1 MKDYLE
7 HYEGKIYALSPIY
20 VGSGEKIKKNA
31 YIYAPRNHRVVIPDI
46 EKMYTALRKKGL
58 EREFTSYLMSS
69 GDRGPSLAQ
78 WLGSHG
84 ISEKEW
90 REWKRYEMDAGEA
103 FLQLGPRKKSSDIDG
118 FCRDGYLI
126 LF

>member
-46 EKMYTALRKKGL
+46 EKCILHCGKKDWNGN
-58 EREFTSYLMSS
+58 
-69 GDRGPSLAQ
+69 
-78 WLGSHG
+78 
-84 ISEKEW
+84 
-90 REWKRYEMDAGEA
+90 
-103 FLQLGPRKKSSDIDG
+103 LQA
-118 FCRDGYLI
+118 I
-126 LF
+126 L

>member
-1 MKDYLE
+1 
-7 HYEGKIYALSPIY
+7 
-20 VGSGEKIKKNA
+20 
-31 YIYAPRNHRVVIPDI
+31 
-46 EKMYTALRKKGL
+46 MYTALRKKGL

-103 FLQLGPRKKSSDIDG
+103 FLQLGPRKKAVILMDFVEMG
-118 FCRDGYLI
+118 MECRMCREVV
-126 LF
+126 

>member
-46 EKMYTALRKKGL
+46 ENVYCTAEKRTGTGIYKL
-58 EREFTSYLMSS
+58 SYEQRRQRSVVGAM
-69 GDRGPSLAQ
+69 
-78 WLGSHG
+78 
-84 ISEKEW
+84 
-90 REWKRYEMDAGEA
+90 AGKPWN
-103 FLQLGPRKKSSDIDG
+103 Q
-118 FCRDGYLI
+118 
-126 LF
+126 

>member
-46 EKMYTALRKKGL
+46 EL
-58 EREFTSYLMSS
+58 
-69 GDRGPSLAQ
+69 
-78 WLGSHG
+78 
-84 ISEKEW
+84 
-90 REWKRYEMDAGEA
+90 
-103 FLQLGPRKKSSDIDG
+103 
-118 FCRDGYLI
+118 
-126 LF
+126 